1 MKQISISDQLVHLP
15 DEYQIFKDILPK
27 MLCNNVKTR
36 IKLDELINIF
46 ADNNKSNIVM
56 DSNI

>member
-1 MKQISISDQLVHLP
+1 
-15 DEYQIFKDILPK
+15 
-27 MLCNNVKTR
+27 MLSNNVKTR

-46 ADNNKSNIVM
+46 ADSNKSNIVM